1 LIGVELGGG
10 VMSACAFAVTPFVAS
25 LLPAP
30 RLRRSR
36 PLAHEL
42 SGFVASLLAGQFAQK
57 FSLPNS
63 ERNMSCYVGT
73 SRRAIEVAMDKNASP
88 KTAPQRPP
96 EAPFTTFIRLDGKSA
111 VPSQFR
117 TAGTFTI
124 TRLQSPAGLPERIT
138 KLSPV
143 PALLVS
149 ISLKSL
155 PSSSYQVWS
164 ADRLV
169 PTSTVHSFRS
179 NVIDF
184 DSQPRCWAGS
194 AFDYIH
200 YCVPRKGLDDIAE
213 DIGFGRVSDYRL
225 AVLEDDLVVAQIT
238 KSILPLLGRGDSLS
252 VLALDQF
259 SLILG
264 AHLLQH
270 YGVLQKTAGG
280 SKGGLAPW
288 QKRRAS
294 ELLHENMHGRVRL
307 SEIARECGLSLSH
320 FARSFKISFG
330 TSTHQWLIQH
340 RIEHAKHLMSQTSMS
355 LIDIAIQSGF
365 NDQPAFT
372 RAFHQLV
379 GVSPGRWRR
388 RLISEQ

>member
-1 LIGVELGGG
+1 
-10 VMSACAFAVTPFVAS
+10 
-25 LLPAP
+25 
-30 RLRRSR
+30 
-36 PLAHEL
+36 
-42 SGFVASLLAGQFAQK
+42 
-57 FSLPNS
+57 
-63 ERNMSCYVGT
+63 
-73 SRRAIEVAMDKNASP
+73 MDKNAPIMS
-88 KTAPQRPP
+88 P
-96 EAPFTTFIRLDGKSA
+96 EAPFTTFIQLDGKSS

-124 TRLQSPAGLPERIT
+124 TRLQSPAGLPDRIT

-155 PSSSYQVWS
+155 PSSSYQVWT
-164 ADRLV
+164 ADKLIA
-169 PTSTVHSFRS
+169 TSNVHPFRS

-194 AFDYIH
+194 AFDYVH
-200 YCVPRKGLDDIAE
+200 YSVPRTGLDDIAE
-213 DIGFGRVSDYRL
+213 DRGFGRVSDYRL
-225 AVLEDDLVVAQIT
+225 AVLEDDLVIAQIT
-238 KSILPLLGRGDSLS
+238 KSIIPFLGRSDAVS

-259 SLILG
+259 SLVLG
-264 AHLLQH
+264 AHLLQQ
-270 YGVLQKTAGG
+270 YGVLHKTGRH

-294 ELLHENMHGRVRL
+294 ELLHENLHGDIRL
-307 SEIARECGLSLSH
+307 SEIARECGLSVSH
-320 FARSFKISFG
+320 FARSFKTSFG

-340 RIEHAKHLMSQTSMS
+340 RIDHAKQLMSQTSMS
-355 LIDIAIQSGF
+355 LIDIAIQPGF
-365 NDQPAFT
+365 NDQAAFT

-388 RLISEQ
+388 RSTNSNFRE